1 MSGEGY
7 WGSGV
12 EANVRPTCD
21 EGVRGESPIFLGV
34 EDDHGFITENRVST
48 KGNVP
53 VRFDFHAQSD
63 FAFEELSLFIDEA
76 EEDDF
81 GVEGLS
87 GGDDETL
94 EAVDLGATCGGHGR
108 RTLLVG
114 FENVVVFSQC
124 L

>member
-1 MSGEGY
+1 
-7 WGSGV
+7 
-12 EANVRPTCD
+12 
-21 EGVRGESPIFLGV
+21 LGV
-34 EDDHGFITENRVST
+34 EDDHGFITENRVSA

-81 GVEGLS
+81 GVEGLP
-87 GGDDETL
+87 GCDDETL
-94 EAVDLGATCGGHGR
+94 EAVDLGAACGRHGG

-114 FENVVVFSQC
+114 FENVIVFSQC
-124 L
+124 LEMSE